1 MNFDYSQASD
11 AAASTM
17 DDTVNSGSKAGDLAG
32 QIDANTIAGWV
43 GDLSGLASNIIK
55 LVGALIK

>member
-1 MNFDYSQASD
+1 MNFDYSKAAD
-11 AAASTM
+11 AASAV

-32 QIDANTIAGWV
+32 QIDANTVAGWI

>member
-1 MNFDYSQASD
+1 MNFDYSQAAD

-32 QIDANTIAGWV
+32 QIDANTMAGWV
-43 GDLSGLASNIIK
+43 GDLSGLAANIIK

>member
-1 MNFDYSQASD
+1 MNFDYSQAAD

-32 QIDANTIAGWV
+32 QIDANTVAGWI

>member
-1 MNFDYSQASD
+1 MNFDYSQAAD

-17 DDTVNSGSKAGDLAG
+17 DDTVSSGSKAGDLAG
-32 QIDANTIAGWV
+32 QIDANTVAGWI